1 MQANEFIEYFLV
13 LVFVAT
19 LLACALL
26 VIDSL
31 CCCKLRLEIAQH
43 TKTELPRAFVCEYAC
58 LCKAK
63 R

>member
-1 MQANEFIEYFLV
+1 MQANACIEYFLV
-13 LVFVAT
+13 IVCVAT

-31 CCCKLRLEIAQH
+31 CCKLRLEIAQH